1 MEKGYKIL
9 GNYIRLVDERNK
21 NLAVTKLLG
30 VSISKKFIP
39 SIANIVGTDLSNYKI
54 VRTGQFA
61 YGPVTSRNGEKISI
75 AYLDEEDCIIS
86 SSYTVFEVENK
97 EELDP
102 EYLML
107 WFSRPEF
114 DRYARYKSHGSVREI
129 FDWNEL
135 CMVELPVPDI
145 EKQRKIVKAYKTIT
159 DRIALKQKINDNLE
173 ATLTA
178 IFKKMFIE
186 DNTISFCNKKL
197 YELTETIDNRGKT
210 PPNNNIE
217 TPYPL
222 IEIAS
227 LRTDGRIATYRNC
240 SKFVTEEIYNSWF
253 RSGHPKQKD
262 ILMSTVGSLAELKL
276 FWGDKGSIAQNIV
289 AFRCYDN
296 NLPMYLYQYLLRK
309 QHELAAYEIGS
320 VQASIKVSQVI
331 EYDIAI
337 PPKELLDSFDK
348 ISTQLTELIYQNE
361 ADIDVCHKLSD
372 TLLQRLTLQ
381 N

>member
-1 MEKGYKIL
+1 MKSNYKKL
-9 GNYIRLVDERNK
+9 GQYIQMVDNRNK
-21 NLAVTKLLG
+21 DLAITRLLG
-30 VSISKKFIP
+30 VSIEKRFIP

-61 YGPVTSRNGEKISI
+61 YGPVTSRNGEKVSI
-75 AYLDEEDCIIS
+75 AYLDSDDCIIS
-86 SSYTVFEVENK
+86 SSYTVFEVIKK
-97 EELDP
+97 EELDS

-129 FDWNEL
+129 FDWDEMCN
-135 CMVELPVPDI
+135 VELPVPPI
-145 EKQRKIVKAYKTIT
+145 EQQRKIVKAYQTIT
-159 DRIALKQKINDNLE
+159 DRIDLKKRINDNLE

-178 IFKKMFIE
+178 IFKKMFVE
-186 DNTISFCNKKL
+186 DESIDFTSKKL
-197 YELTETIDNRGKT
+197 YELVKTIDNRGKT
-210 PPNNNIE
+210 PPNDSIE

-222 IEIAS
+222 IEIAA

-240 SKFVTEEIYNSWF
+240 VKFVSEETYNTWF

-276 FWGDKGSIAQNIV
+276 FWGDRGSIAQNV
-289 AFRCYDN
+289 VGFRCNDM
-296 NLPMYLYQYLLRK
+296 NLSMYLYQYLLRK

-331 EYDIAI
+331 EYDIAV
-337 PPKELLDSFDK
+337 PPHNLLKHFDA
-348 ISTQLTELIYQNE
+348 IATQLTEQIYQNE
-361 ADIDVCHKLSD
+361 ADIDICHKLCD
-372 TLLQRLTLQ
+372 MILKCLTPR

>member
-1 MEKGYKIL
+1 MRDDYKVL
-9 GNYIRLVDERNK
+9 GDYIQVVDNRNK
-21 NLAVTKLLG
+21 DLTITNLLG
-30 VSISKKFIP
+30 VSIEKRFIP

-54 VRTGQFA
+54 VKTGQFA

-75 AYLDEEDCIIS
+75 AYLSGEDCIIS
-86 SSYTVFEVENK
+86 SSYTVFEVVK
-97 EELDP
+97 KDELDS

-135 CMVELPVPDI
+135 CSVELPVPSI
-145 EKQRKIVKAYKTIT
+145 EEQRNIVKAYKTIA
-159 DRIALKQKINDNLE
+159 DRIALKKQINDNLE

-178 IFKKMFIE
+178 TFKKMFVE
-186 DNTISFCNKKL
+186 DDSVEFTNKKL
-197 YELTETIDNRGKT
+197 YELTKTIDNRGKT
-210 PPNNNIE
+210 PPNDSIE

-240 SKFVTEEIYNSWF
+240 SKFVTEDTYNSWF

-289 AFRCYDN
+289 AFRCHDT

-320 VQASIKVSQVI
+320 VQASIKVSQVV
-331 EYDIAI
+331 EYDIAV
-337 PPKELLDSFDK
+337 PSNELLKKFDK
-348 ISTQLTELIYQNE
+348 IATQLTEQIYQNE
-361 ADIDVCHKLSD
+361 ADIDVCHRLSNM
-372 TLLQRLTLQ
+372 LLQRLTPKD
-381 N
+381 

>member
-1 MEKGYKIL
+1 MKSNYDTL
-9 GNYIRLVDERNK
+9 GKYIQLVDTRNK
-21 NLAVTKLLG
+21 DLAITNLLG
-30 VSISKKFIP
+30 VSIEKKFIP
-39 SIANIVGTDLSNYKI
+39 SIANIVGTDLSSYKV

-75 AYLDEEDCIIS
+75 AYLDGEDCIIS
-86 SSYTVFEVENK
+86 SSYSVFEVTNK
-97 EELDP
+97 EALDP

-135 CMVELPVPDI
+135 CMVELPMPSID
-145 EKQRKIVKAYKTIT
+145 EQRNIVKAYKTIT
-159 DRIALKQKINDNLE
+159 DRIVLKKQINDNIE

-178 IFKKMFIE
+178 TFKKMFVE
-186 DNTISFCNKKL
+186 DDSVEFTTKKL
-197 YELTETIDNRGKT
+197 YELTKTIDNRGKT
-210 PPNNNIE
+210 PPNDSVE

-240 SKFVTEEIYNSWF
+240 SKYVTEETYKSWF

-289 AFRCYDN
+289 AFRCHDT

-320 VQASIKVSQVI
+320 VQASIKVSQVV
-331 EYDIAI
+331 EYDIAV
-337 PPKELLDSFDK
+337 PSNELLEKFDK
-348 ISTQLTELIYQNE
+348 IATQLTEQIYQNE
-361 ADIDVCHKLSD
+361 ADIDVCHRLGNM
-372 TLLQRLTLQ
+372 LLQRLTPKD
-381 N
+381 

>member
-9 GNYIRLVDERNK
+9 GNYIRLVDERNR

-97 EELDP
+97 KELDP

-178 IFKKMFIE
+178 TFKKMFVE
-186 DNTISFCNKKL
+186 DTSVEFTSQKL
-197 YELTETIDNRGKT
+197 HEIVKTIDNRGKT
-210 PPNNNIE
+210 PPNDSIE

-222 IEIAS
+222 IEIAA

-240 SKFVTEEIYNSWF
+240 VKFVSEETYNTWF

-289 AFRCYDN
+289 AFRCYDTYM
-296 NLPMYLYQYLLRK
+296 PMYLYQYLLRK

-320 VQASIKVSQVI
+320 VQASIKVSQVV
-331 EYDIAI
+331 EYDIDI
-337 PPKELLDSFDK
+337 PPQELLIKFDK
-348 ISTQLTELIYQNE
+348 IATTLTEKIFNNE
-361 ADIDVCHKLSD
+361 ADIDVCHRLCANLLEQLSS
-372 TLLQRLTLQ
+372 R
-381 N
+381 

>member
-9 GNYIRLVDERNK
+9 GNYIRLVDERNRD
-21 NLAVTKLLG
+21 LAVTKLLG

-97 EELDP
+97 EKLDP

-135 CMVELPVPDI
+135 CMVELPVPNI
-145 EKQRKIVKAYKTIT
+145 EKQRKIVEAYKTIT

-240 SKFVTEEIYNSWF
+240 SKFVTEEVYNSWF

-320 VQASIKVSQVI
+320 VQASIKVSQVV

-381 N
+381 D